1 MGSTPNVSG
10 LHENVL
16 TALGTAVV
24 SGEYPAG
31 QVINLERVSA
41 EHEVSRSVAREAVR
55 VLESMGMVA
64 SRRRV
69 GITIQP
75 AEHWNV
81 FDPRLIRW
89 RLESGDRAAQLVS
102 LSELRRGFEP
112 AAAALAARRADPHQC
127 RIMAAAVSDMVM
139 HGRVGDLESYLQA
152 DKVFHRT
159 LLEASGNE
167 MFRALNAV
175 VSEVLTGRTHHGMM
189 PDEPN
194 PVAIALHDEVAR
206 AIRLR
211 DEAGAERAMRAII
224 DEAKAAV
231 ADDPSV
237 DRPADD

>member
-1 MGSTPNVSG
+1 MYPWV
-10 LHENVL
+10 LRQENVL

-102 LSELRRGFEP
+102 LSDLRRGFEP

-194 PVAIALHDEVAR
+194 LVAIALHDEVAR

-211 DEAGAERAMRAII
+211 DEAGAERAMRATI

-231 ADDPSV
+231 ADDPAD

>member
-1 MGSTPNVSG
+1 VDSHPNVG
-10 LHENVL
+10 ALHGNL
-16 TALGTAVV
+16 LAALGTSIV
-24 SGEYPAG
+24 SGEYPPG
-31 QVINLERVSA
+31 EVLTLESVSA
-41 EHEVSRSVAREAVR
+41 EHGLSRSVAREAIR
-55 VLESMGMVA
+55 VLESMGMVS

-75 AEHWNV
+75 PEKWNV
-81 FDPRLIRW
+81 FDPMLIRW
-89 RLESGDRAAQLVS
+89 RLDAGDRAAQLVS

-139 HGRVGDLESYLQA
+139 HGRSGDLEAYLLA

-167 MFRALNAV
+167 MFRALNDV
-175 VSEVLTGRTHHGMM
+175 VAEVLTGRTHHRMM
-189 PDEPN
+189 PERPN
-194 PVAIALHDEVAR
+194 PAAIELHDEVAR

-224 DEAKAAV
+224 DEAAAAV
-231 ADDPSV
+231 AD
-237 DRPADD
+237 

>member
-1 MGSTPNVSG
+1 VTTEANVG
-10 LHENVL
+10 ALHGNLL
-16 TALGTAVV
+16 TALGTAIV
-24 SGEYPAG
+24 SGECPPG
-31 QVINLERVSA
+31 QVLTLDGVGA
-41 EHEVSRSVAREAVR
+41 QHGVSRSVAREAIR

-75 AEHWNV
+75 AHKWNV

-89 RLESGDRAAQLVS
+89 RLEAGDRAAQLVS

-127 RIMAAAVSDMVM
+127 RIMAAAVSDMVV
-139 HGRVGDLESYLQA
+139 HGRSGDLESYLLA
-152 DKVFHRT
+152 DKIFHQT

-167 MFRALNAV
+167 MFRALNGV
-175 VSEVLTGRTHHGMM
+175 VAEVLAGRTHHGMM

-194 PVAIALHDEVAR
+194 PAAIELHDQVAR

-211 DEAGAERAMRAII
+211 DEEGAERAMRAII
-224 DEAKAAV
+224 DEAVSAV
-231 ADDPSV
+231 AEEFSEKS
-237 DRPADD
+237 